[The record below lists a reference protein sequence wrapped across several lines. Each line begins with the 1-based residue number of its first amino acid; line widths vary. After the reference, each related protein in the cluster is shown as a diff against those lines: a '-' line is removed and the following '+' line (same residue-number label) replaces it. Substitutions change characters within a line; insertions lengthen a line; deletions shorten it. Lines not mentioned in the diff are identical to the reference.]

1 MIVLSITGFFKT
13 IIYLIGIYFLFKII
27 ARIFFPILLKH
38 LIKRTVGGNYS
49 QAQQAKMKREGEVTV
64 DYVPNK
70 NKGSDHRDGDYVD
83 YEEIK

>member
-1 MIVLSITGFFKT
+1 MTILSITGFFKT
-13 IIYLIGIYFLFKII
+13 IIYLIGIYFLFKIL

-38 LIKRTVGGNYS
+38 LIKKSVGNFN
-49 QAQQAKMKREGEVTV
+49 QAQQPKMKQEGEVTV

-70 NKGSDHRDGDYVD
+70 NKSTDNREGDYVD